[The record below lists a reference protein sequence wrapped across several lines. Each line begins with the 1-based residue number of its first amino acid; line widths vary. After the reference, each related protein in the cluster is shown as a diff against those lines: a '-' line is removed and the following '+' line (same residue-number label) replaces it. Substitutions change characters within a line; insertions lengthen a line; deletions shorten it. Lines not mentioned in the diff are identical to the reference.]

1 MCRSPSVSD
10 DITKVCKSWGLKC
23 LRAEAR
29 VGGRVQSA
37 RRRAAV
43 VQGTTEQPGRL
54 FLVSEKDFGEPLSA
68 RFNLDEE
75 TAATVCEE
83 TLASAGD
90 EMLVSRG
97 LCINHE
103 RCSIEGQDLP

>member
-1 MCRSPSVSD
+1 MSD
-10 DITKVCKSWGLKC
+10 DITKVCKSWELRC

-54 FLVSEKDFGEPLSA
+54 FLVSEKDFGDLGGIQLGRGIGGKRLRGNSGERRRRNA
-68 RFNLDEE
+68 RF
-75 TAATVCEE
+75 TGITYKSR
-83 TLASAGD
+83 TL
-90 EMLVSRG
+90 L
-97 LCINHE
+97 N
-103 RCSIEGQDLP
+103 